1 MNLLVHAPLCE
12 PPTESLPFRYVLSC
26 AKIDCEANILLECEQ
41 GTEDMY
47 WHFMLKRGMFDFISD
62 IIIPLQE
69 KGISLDTKIRK
80 QRSTILT
87 KYVRFENQTQII
99 SQMKD
104 RLILLP

>member
-26 AKIDCEANILLECEQ
+26 AKIDCEASVLLECEQ

-47 WHFMLKRGMFDFISD
+47 WQFMRPRGMFDFISD
-62 IIIPLQE
+62 IIEPMQE
-69 KGISLDTKIRK
+69 RGISLDTTIRQ
-80 QRSTILT
+80 QRATILT
-87 KYVRFENQTQII
+87 KYIRFENQVNII

-104 RLILLP
+104 RLTLL

>member
-26 AKIDCEANILLECEQ
+26 AKIDCNASVLLECEQ

-47 WHFMLKRGMFDFISD
+47 WQFMRSRGMFDFISD
-62 IIIPLQE
+62 IVWPLQE
-69 KGISLDTKIRK
+69 KGVGLDIEIRK
-80 QRSTILT
+80 QRATILA

-99 SQMKD
+99 DQMKD
-104 RLILLP
+104 RLILLL

>member
-26 AKIDCEANILLECEQ
+26 AKIDCKASVLLECEQ

-47 WHFMLKRGMFDFISD
+47 WQFMRSRGMFDFISD
-62 IIIPLQE
+62 IVEPLKE
-69 KGISLDTKIRK
+69 RGVSLDTKIRQ
-80 QRSTILT
+80 QRATILT
-87 KYVRFENQTQII
+87 KYIRLENQVNII

-104 RLILLP
+104 RLTLL

>member
-26 AKIDCEANILLECEQ
+26 AKIDCEASILLECEK

-47 WHFMLKRGMFDFISD
+47 WQFMRSRGMFDFISD

-69 KGISLDTKIRK
+69 KGVSLDIKIRR
-80 QRSTILT
+80 QRATILT
-87 KYVRFENQTQII
+87 KYVRLENQTSIV

-104 RLILLP
+104 RLILP

>member
-26 AKIDCEANILLECEQ
+26 AKIDCDANILLECEQ

-62 IIIPLQE
+62 IVVPLEE
-69 KGISLDTKIRK
+69 KGVSLDIRIRQ
-80 QRSTILT
+80 QRATILT
-87 KYVRFENQTQII
+87 KYIRLENQVEII
-99 SQMKD
+99 GQMKD
-104 RLILLP
+104 RLILP